1 VRKKLEQRLEQLE
14 TEIGTANSAL
24 VKLLCERGSVRAA
37 LNSELVRE
45 TQEKE
50 KQYGVGDNSSG
61 GSGVRRTV

>member
-1 VRKKLEQRLEQLE
+1 MKKKLEQRLEQLE

-24 VKLLCERGSVRAA
+24 VQLLCERGSVRAA
-37 LNSELVRE
+37 LNSAMIRE

-61 GSGVRRTV
+61 GPSV